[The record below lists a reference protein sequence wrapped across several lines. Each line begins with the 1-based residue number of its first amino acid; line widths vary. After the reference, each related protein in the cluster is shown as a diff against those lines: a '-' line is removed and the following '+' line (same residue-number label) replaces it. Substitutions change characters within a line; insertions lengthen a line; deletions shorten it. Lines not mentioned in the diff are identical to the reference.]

1 MLGWIPF
8 LEPLNFMQQW
18 WYLLLIPMSL
28 GISIIYRSIRET
40 NYSTYWQ
47 SVTVMTIQIVFGI
60 AGIAVAL
67 GIFVQ
72 LVVPLLNQP

>member
-1 MLGWIPF
+1 MLAWIPF
-8 LEPLNFMQQW
+8 LEPMNLMQQW
-18 WYLLLIPMSL
+18 WYLLIIPMSL

-40 NYSTYWQ
+40 NYSNYWR
-47 SVTVMTIQIVFGI
+47 SVVVMTIQIVFGI
-60 AGIAVAL
+60 VGIAAVL